1 MKHLKYIFF
10 IICLPILG
18 IGQGAAVEFGKNRVQ
33 YHSFDW
39 WQYESENFITYWYQ
53 GGQNIGQF
61 AVQVAELDYDNIRTT
76 LEYRINDKIELLV
89 YSDITDFKQSNIG
102 NDEVFLSSTGTTTI
116 VGNKVFVYFDG
127 NHLNLR
133 RQIREGTAQVLLN
146 NMMFGV
152 NLQEIVQNAVLMNL
166 PSWFTNGLV
175 SYIGEDLPNQ
185 NGWNPELD
193 NRLRDLIQSGTI
205 SNFEDLAA
213 IDPVFAGHSFWYFIG
228 ENYGKST
235 VSNLLYL
242 TRINRSVESG
252 FLYVLG
258 GSYEEIMANWKGFFM
273 REYLKNN
280 MRIDFPKADKIEY
293 SNKRNL
299 PISELKVSPD
309 GKMIAYVQNELGK
322 YKIYIH
328 NIETDERTLVKKD
341 GNKNIFQ
348 AVDANYP
355 LLAWTADNNTLGVVF
370 ENRDE
375 IKFLLYNVKTKKS
388 EIDDFPPRY
397 ERILS
402 LDFYDNRQAV
412 FSAIENGFSD
422 IYLYD
427 IKTKGAKQITKD
439 FYDDLNPVFVNIHG
453 RKGLVFSSNRTDSLL
468 QTQKIDTIL
477 PISNFDIW
485 YFDLETK
492 GLNELVQITKTPTA
506 NEFQPIAIDERYFG
520 FLSNESGIYN
530 QYIGYIDT
538 VFAYNERVY
547 LLKGAT
553 EEIVLHIDS
562 TLGIAA
568 ENIDTTFIRSIYKP
582 KGFTY
587 SNSNYNR
594 SILSQNSAPEVG
606 KVVQLVKV
614 DDRYSFFL
622 TNIDVEKRQSA
633 IPTSFIKSKEK
644 IIKEAAKTEKVS
656 KKKEE
661 EKKKKEQLNPQT
673 INPFFQSDFDI
684 DSKKETEEKIDSL
697 PPVQTKPT
705 EVTST
710 ASDSGV
716 IDIDNY
722 FFQSEFEDVEAKQ
735 PVEVVIEDV
744 DRDEIVINPKLE
756 LAPAKEEPVSI
767 HEFKRSQIVPYQ
779 LKFRSNFVSTTLNNS
794 LLFDG
799 RIPFTGENQFYN
811 YPTPGILLMGNIDD
825 LFEDYRIQAGVRVP
839 TVFNGAEYFVMIS
852 DLSKRLDKR
861 YSFYRR
867 SARTNESMILTGSLG
882 VGQPVGTYRYDDAM
896 TKTVSNLLEAQFKY
910 PLDIFTSIRG
920 TATFRTDN
928 RHFLANNFLTLE
940 QKPLQEQR
948 IGAKLE
954 YVFDNSFDVKMN
966 IKNGTRYKVFAEAQ
980 KRFSV
985 SIDNQEGLVTDFQGG
1000 WLGIVGLD
1008 ARHYLRLDKH
1018 SILAMRLSGASSFGD
1033 EKILY
1038 YLGGTDNWLFPQF
1051 ENDIPVDNS
1060 VGYAY
1065 QSLATNLRGFNSNIR
1080 NGNSFAV
1087 SNTEIR
1093 VPIFN
1098 YLTRRPI
1105 KSSFVRNF
1113 QVVGFFDVG
1122 TAWVGSS
1129 PFNEENPLNTV
1140 IIQNPNSPISVKVNY
1155 FRNPIVSG
1163 YGLGFRST
1171 MFGYF
1176 LRLDFARGI
1185 ETGILQNRRVYLS
1198 LGTDF

>member
-1 MKHLKYIFF
+1 MLSF
-10 IICLPILG
+10 
-18 IGQGAAVEFGKNRVQ
+18 GQGAAVEFGKNRVQ
-33 YHSFDW
+33 YHDFDW
-39 WQYESENFITYWYQ
+39 WQYESENFTTYWYQ
-53 GGQNIGQF
+53 SGQNIGQF
-61 AVQVAELDYDNIRTT
+61 AVQVAELDYDGIRTT

-89 YSDITDFKQSNIG
+89 YSDLTDFKQSNVG
-102 NDEVFLSSTGTTTI
+102 NDEVFLSSNSTTKI
-116 VGNKVFVYFDG
+116 VGNKIFVYFDG

-166 PSWFTNGLV
+166 PAWFTNGLV
-175 SYIGEDLPNQ
+175 SYIGEDIPGQ

-193 NRLRDLIQSGTI
+193 NRIRDLVQSGTI
-205 SNFEDLAA
+205 SNFEDLVA
-213 IDPVFAGHSFWYFIG
+213 IDPVFAGHSFWYFVG

-258 GSYEEIMANWKGFFM
+258 GSYEEIMANWKGFFQ
-273 REYLKNN
+273 RKYLSNN
-280 MRIDFPKADKIEY
+280 QRLDFPESNRIDY
-293 SNKRNL
+293 SNKKNI
-299 PISELKVSPD
+299 PISQLKISPD
-309 GKMIAYVQNELGK
+309 GRKVAYVQNELGK
-322 YKIYIH
+322 YKVFIQDVA
-328 NIETDERTLVKKD
+328 TGERTVVRKD

-348 AVDANYP
+348 AIDYNYP
-355 LLAWTADNNTLGVVF
+355 LLAWTKDNKSLAVVY
-370 ENRDE
+370 EKRDE
-375 IKFLLYNVKTKKS
+375 IKLLMYEVQTKKS
-388 EIDDFPPRY
+388 NIDDLPPRY
-397 ERILS
+397 DRILS
-402 LDFYDNRQAV
+402 IDFYDNRQVV
-412 FSAIENGFSD
+412 FSAIEQGFSD

-439 FYDDLNPVFVNIHG
+439 FYDDLDPVFVNIDG
-453 RKGLVFSSNRTDSLL
+453 RKGVVFSSNRTDSLL
-468 QTQKIDTIL
+468 QSLKIDTIL

-485 YFDLETK
+485 YYDLETK
-492 GLNELVQITKTPTA
+492 GLEELVQITNTPNS

-520 FLSNESGIYN
+520 FLSDKSGIAN

-538 VFAYNERVY
+538 VFAYDERVY
-547 LLKGAT
+547 YLKGAA

-562 TLGIAA
+562 TLGISA

-582 KGFTY
+582 KGFSY
-587 SNSNYNR
+587 ANSNYNR
-594 SILSQNSAPEVG
+594 SILSQNAASQVG
-606 KVVQLVKV
+606 KVAQLVKV
-614 DDRYSFFL
+614 DNTYAFFL
-622 TNIDVEKRQSA
+622 NDIETQKRENA
-633 IPTSFIKSKEK
+633 VPTEFVKRKEK
-644 IIKEAAKTEKVS
+644 TQKEAAIIQEES
-656 KKKEE
+656 KKQKE
-661 EKKKKEQLNPQT
+661 KTKVQLNPET
-673 INPFFQSDFDI
+673 INPFFQSEFD
-684 DSKKETEEKIDSL
+684 SNTETEEIIVDTI
-697 PPVQTKPT
+697 PVPTDTITVTKTDP
-705 EVTST
+705 V
-710 ASDSGV
+710 SDK

-735 PVEVVIEDV
+735 PVNVVVDDV
-744 DRDEIVINPKLE
+744 KTDEIVVKPKLDI
-756 LAPAKEEPVSI
+756 LPSKEVPISI
-767 HEFKRSQIVPYQ
+767 HEFKRSRIVPYQ

-811 YPTPGILLMGNIDD
+811 FPTPGILMMGNIDD

-867 SARTNESMILTGSLG
+867 SARANESMILTGRLG
-882 VGQPVGTYRYDDAM
+882 PGQSVGTYIYDDAT

-910 PLDIFTSIRG
+910 PFDIFTSVRG

-928 RHFLANNFLTLE
+928 RNFLANNFLTLDQE
-940 QKPLQEQR
+940 PLQEQR
-948 IGAKLE
+948 VGAKLE
-954 YVFDNSFDVKMN
+954 YVFDNTFDVKMN
-966 IKNGTRYKVFAEAQ
+966 IKNGTRYKIYTEAQ
-980 KRFSV
+980 KRFSIR
-985 SIDNQEGLVTDFQGG
+985 IDNDEGLVTDFQDG
-1000 WLGIVGLD
+1000 WLGIVGID
-1008 ARHYLRLDKH
+1008 ARHYQRLDKH
-1018 SILAMRLSGASSFGD
+1018 SILAFRLSGASSFGD

-1051 ENDIPVDNS
+1051 ESDIPVDMS
-1060 VGYAY
+1060 AGYAY
-1065 QSLATNLRGFNSNIR
+1065 QALATNLRGFNSNIR
-1080 NGNSFAV
+1080 NGNSFVV
-1087 SNTEIR
+1087 SNTEVRIP
-1093 VPIFN
+1093 VFN

-1122 TAWVGSS
+1122 TAWVGLS
-1129 PFNEENPLNTV
+1129 PFNEENPLNTIV
-1140 IIQNPNSPISVKVNY
+1140 IQNPNSPITVKVNY

-1163 YGLGFRST
+1163 YGMGFRTT

-1185 ETGILQNRRVYLS
+1185 ETGILQERRVYLS